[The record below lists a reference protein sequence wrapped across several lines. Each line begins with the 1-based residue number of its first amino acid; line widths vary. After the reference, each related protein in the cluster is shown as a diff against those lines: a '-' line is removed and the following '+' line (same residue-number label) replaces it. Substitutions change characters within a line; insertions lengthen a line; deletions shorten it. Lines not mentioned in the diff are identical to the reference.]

1 MKTRRFDTIEASMLL
16 KTNKGISETNSNE
29 LKLGAQ
35 MREMDAKSEL
45 FDGAHFPAV
54 HWHGGMR
61 WGSKLSE
68 RGEPTEDREEI
79 QK

>member
-1 MKTRRFDTIEASMLL
+1 MLL

-45 FDGAHFPAV
+45 FDIAHVPAGNSNGRV
-54 HWHGGMR
+54 R
-61 WGSKLSE
+61 
-68 RGEPTEDREEI
+68 
-79 QK
+79 